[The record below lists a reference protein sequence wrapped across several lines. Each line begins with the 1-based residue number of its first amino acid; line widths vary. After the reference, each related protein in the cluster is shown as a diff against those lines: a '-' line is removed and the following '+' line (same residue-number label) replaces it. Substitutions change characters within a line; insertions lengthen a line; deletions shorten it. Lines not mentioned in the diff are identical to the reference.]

1 MPLFGGGPD
10 PAFANYVSSVTAS
23 VNANRQKAGIIENRL
38 REFFSTLED
47 FNREYIATVKKLQNE
62 IDSMNTQFE
71 EIKNKAKQIFN
82 EIKRIKSA
90 LPLYGSKD
98 DILELEAIMN
108 LADPANIINSSDV
121 ERITRKILE
130 EKDLINEDK

>member
-10 PAFANYVSSVTAS
+10 PAFANYVSSVMAS

-47 FNREYIATVKKLQNE
+47 FNREYIATVRKLQNE

-130 EKDLINEDK
+130 EKDLMNEDK